1 MDRFDPIQVRY
12 AGNEF
17 RRLVEAVASRART
30 FSQVSSDC
38 GHVIEYLTEPSLLQL
53 SQR

>member
-30 FSQVSSDC
+30 FSQVCSDY
-38 GHVIEYLTEPSLLQL
+38 GHVKEYLTEPSLLQL
-53 SQR
+53 CQP